1 MLLCWWA
8 SGNKYGPDIG
18 KGISWVSL
26 GSALH
31 VWMKACL
38 KVLEVKAEEVGA
50 TDQANHDFHG
60 GDNEMKEKNNEKA
73 CEIIGEEGEEPSNQN
88 KDQFQVVNL

>member
-1 MLLCWWA
+1 
-8 SGNKYGPDIG
+8 
-18 KGISWVSL
+18 
-26 GSALH
+26 
-31 VWMKACL
+31 MKACL

-88 KDQFQVVNL
+88 KDQFQVVNLWEYGFHELDPLKLYFYLYYESYY